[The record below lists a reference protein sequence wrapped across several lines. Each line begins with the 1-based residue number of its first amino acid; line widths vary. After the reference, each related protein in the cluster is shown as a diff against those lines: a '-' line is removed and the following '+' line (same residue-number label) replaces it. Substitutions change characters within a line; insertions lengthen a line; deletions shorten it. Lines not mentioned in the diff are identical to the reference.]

1 MVNGVILFEELGEY
15 FKDVVFVWD
24 SERVLRDILEVKSL
38 DLLVVLFIFFYN

>member
-24 SERVLRDILEVKSL
+24 IEGVLRDILEVKSL